1 MAVLFLVESIATSE
15 GLGFYIIDSWGRA
28 DYATMFVGII
38 ALSIIGIVMYEIF
51 ELLERKFCK
60 WKNL

>member
-1 MAVLFLVESIATSE
+1 
-15 GLGFYIIDSWGRA
+15 
-28 DYATMFVGII
+28 MFVGII

-60 WKNL
+60 WKSL